1 MEGPRPVFLSQQFGA
16 RMLADI
22 LGQAAEPFIEVFNVR
37 SGFYDPDRDSNR
49 KYHTGYFPQNLDL
62 FCSQKGFVPWLEDVL
77 NRIYCQSEATRIQ
90 AAEPGQAV
98 APGTIHCLMWCNKG
112 THRSVSACRILSFA
126 AGELKMNS

>member
-37 SGFYDPDRDSNR
+37 SGFYDPDRDANR
-49 KYHTGYFPQNLDL
+49 KYHTGYYPQNLEL
-62 FCSQKGFVPWLEDVL
+62 FCNQKGFAPWLEDAL

-90 AAEPGQAV
+90 AAEPGQAA

-112 THRSVSACRILSFA
+112 THRSVSACRVLSFA